1 MFTNNN
7 PIVIK
12 RISNDIREITR
23 YPLEGIG
30 IISLDNDPMRYVV
43 NMKLMTGPYEGY
55 FVQLLLTIPN
65 EYPIKPPKILIYPN
79 QGLNHNYHH
88 HIFNGFDNYGTF
100 CIDLL
105 DNQFMSTNDEHT
117 GWNPSYSIS
126 SILLQ
131 IQNFLSDPDM
141 THIPSNDKI
150 KKLMDSMNNYK
161 RAFTVKDN
169 QGERTIIHTWKE
181 PYPPMYFKTTIM
193 GNDETDNDKMM
204 IDEEKFDEKIKIQL
218 IKENLTCYVLKE
230 NYIDNPNIILGY
242 PIVRS
247 KALYGNDKIEL
258 YPIPQMLTYEG
269 YLAQTKNNINC
280 LFGNF
285 ILGNQNSMKAANNEY
300 FNNWLPIYV
309 DKNHFEK
316 NKQTI
321 LESIRVIKNEST
333 FSPSQIFDIL
343 PLILNKMIVGMFNGK
358 SIISS
363 AFITSYFHYV
373 LLFKK
378 LCVEFEDEFTLY
390 FNQKI
395 ELIRMNNYN
404 LNKRIAP
411 DIGNFFMLMFF
422 SNKDM
427 NTEEMKKIRYALFE
441 EFFTRQL
448 YWIFHGEEC
457 KEHMKNLLLESPLNM
472 NDINFLDEIFIDKFE
487 EDPNFKM
494 RYLDIFNNELYKLGI
509 FWKIV
514 NIISNDSNFL
524 YFNGYNNYE
533 VKKRMT
539 QSFKKLYNECSRE
552 GKDKLRELIIDNMHF
567 SHFFENDLNL
577 NSMKESLYNSF
588 KVDKLLKKIK
598 NIEGILKYAYESQR
612 GNQLLLITFF
622 TLKKMEEPGFMD
634 ELEKNY
640 GIFLDVDKFVEE
652 LKIKLKEVNSF
663 KALYQYIGT
672 EFGQDKSELELIVYG
687 YERAKKKKY
696 IRDPNEP
703 KKNDNIILY
712 EKPYIEPYRT
722 HYGLRVDPYRDS
734 YGNSYYGNS
743 YQNHY
748 QGGRYGKYYRKGRG
762 VYH

>member
-1 MFTNNN
+1 
-7 PIVIK
+7 
-12 RISNDIREITR
+12 
-23 YPLEGIG
+23 
-30 IISLDNDPMRYVV
+30 
-43 NMKLMTGPYEGY
+43 
-55 FVQLLLTIPN
+55 
-65 EYPIKPPKILIYPN
+65 
-79 QGLNHNYHH
+79 
-88 HIFNGFDNYGTF
+88 
-100 CIDLL
+100 
-105 DNQFMSTNDEHT
+105 
-117 GWNPSYSIS
+117 
-126 SILLQ
+126 
-131 IQNFLSDPDM
+131 
-141 THIPSNDKI
+141 
-150 KKLMDSMNNYK
+150 
-161 RAFTVKDN
+161 
-169 QGERTIIHTWKE
+169 
-181 PYPPMYFKTTIM
+181 
-193 GNDETDNDKMM
+193 
-204 IDEEKFDEKIKIQL
+204 
-218 IKENLTCYVLKE
+218 
-230 NYIDNPNIILGY
+230 
-242 PIVRS
+242 
-247 KALYGNDKIEL
+247 
-258 YPIPQMLTYEG
+258 
-269 YLAQTKNNINC
+269 
-280 LFGNF
+280 
-285 ILGNQNSMKAANNEY
+285 
-300 FNNWLPIYV
+300 
-309 DKNHFEK
+309 
-316 NKQTI
+316 
-321 LESIRVIKNEST
+321 
-333 FSPSQIFDIL
+333 
-343 PLILNKMIVGMFNGK
+343 
-358 SIISS
+358 
-363 AFITSYFHYV
+363 
-373 LLFKK
+373 
-378 LCVEFEDEFTLY
+378 
-390 FNQKI
+390 
-395 ELIRMNNYN
+395 MNNYN

-509 FWKIV
+509 FWKVV
-514 NIISNDSNFL
+514 NIISNDNNFL
-524 YFNGYNNYE
+524 YYNGYNNYE

-552 GKDKLRELIIDNMHF
+552 GKDKLRELIINNMHF

-612 GNQLLLITFF
+612 GNQLSLITSF

-634 ELEKNY
+634 ELEKHY